1 MQWHGREYNN
11 SLQTELHISGI
22 KDSHRLELSIFLQV
36 QVNQ

>member
-1 MQWHGREYNN
+1 MDLVYLIVGNRTFLE
-11 SLQTELHISGI
+11 I